1 MAEVEVEEELAVL
14 ILAGVGV
21 VHLCKAVCSS
31 RCLLIKER
39 GIHGLASDDCCYE
52 ISGYRDLWPQSEMNV

>member
-21 VHLCKAVCSS
+21 VHLRKGAALYVFK
-31 RCLLIKER
+31 LN
-39 GIHGLASDDCCYE
+39 
-52 ISGYRDLWPQSEMNV
+52 SEVFPD